1 MFIDLHTHGISS
13 FDTATSDF
21 EIILKMAEI
30 HGGYGTSAFLPTIYP
45 APIKTMREN
54 MEAVKKAMKVQ
65 SSRLRPE
72 GLKPKGFKVQRCKEE
87 NPKLKIQNSEL
98 NSSLLTPHSS
108 LILGMHLEGPFLN
121 TLRCGALEKESFLS
135 PSIRA
140 LQELIEGY
148 EDIIK
153 TITIAP
159 ELRGALEIIRYLSD
173 RGINVNMGHSDATFK
188 EAEEGFNAGAR
199 GITHIFNAM
208 RGFHH
213 REPGISGFGLLNN
226 DIYVEVIADLHH
238 LHPETIKLIFRVK
251 RTERI
256 LLISDSIKESK
267 TTGENSPY
275 RLNDGRIAGSRVTIT
290 DCIEN
295 LTGLGISREI
305 ALRCVEDNPAVYLA
319 NRV

>member
-13 FDTATSDF
+13 FDTTTSDF
-21 EIILKMAEI
+21 NVILKIAEI
-30 HGGYGTSAFLPTIYP
+30 FAHHETSAFLPTIYP

-54 MEAVKKAMKVQ
+54 MEAVRKAIQ
-65 SSRLRPE
+65 
-72 GLKPKGFKVQRCKEE
+72 VQRSAFRVRSPESH
-87 NPKLKIQNSEL
+87 NPQSKIQNLKSKL
-98 NSSLLTPHSS
+98 NSSLFTPHSS

-121 TLRCGALEKESFLS
+121 PLRCGALEKESFLS

-159 ELRGALEIIRYLSD
+159 ELRGALETIRYLSD
-173 RGINVNMGHSDATFK
+173 RGIIVNMGHSDATFK
-188 EAEEGFNAGAR
+188 EAEEGFNAGAK

-238 LHPETIKLIFRVK
+238 LHPEAIKLIFRVK

-267 TTGENSPY
+267 TAGENSPY

-319 NRV
+319 NR